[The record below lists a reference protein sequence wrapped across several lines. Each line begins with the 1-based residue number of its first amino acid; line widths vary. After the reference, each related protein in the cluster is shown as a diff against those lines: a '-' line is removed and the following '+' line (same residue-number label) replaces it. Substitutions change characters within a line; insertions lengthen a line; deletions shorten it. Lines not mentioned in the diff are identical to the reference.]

1 MEVGASGRALLAA
14 LPVGMVPNMKPDRAL
29 ILHRYMVEGTVR
41 ETVSVLLLVI
51 LDNVQVS
58 LEMIYTF

>member
-1 MEVGASGRALLAA
+1 MEDGASGRALLAA
-14 LPVGMVPNMKPDRAL
+14 PPVGMVIKMKPDRAL

-58 LEMIYTF
+58 L